1 VDSLPA
7 DDDAADVENRD
18 DAPAPNPTLL
28 NNAAALRRTANV
40 DRILAMS
47 CA

>member
-18 DAPAPNPTLL
+18 DAPSPTLL

-40 DRILAMS
+40 DRILARS